1 VVVNACGLE
10 RRRFIKAWEGAR
22 QESAAALGM
31 MECIL
36 KN

>member
-1 VVVNACGLE
+1 LE

-22 QESAAALGM
+22 QESAAAFGNDG
-31 MECIL
+31 IL